1 MPGRHSN
8 PSIELKGGMAPD
20 AFSSDSERGFEHN
33 AQLKNT
39 TVKHFIWQ
47 DVTVM
52 VQDRA
57 TKQPKAI
64 LENVDGVVLA
74 GLILFPAT
82 PRWICILT

>member
-8 PSIELKGGMAPD
+8 PLVELKSRAPD

-33 AQLKNT
+33 ARLKNT
-39 TVKHFIWQ
+39 TVKHFVWQ
-47 DVTVM
+47 DVTVT

-74 GLILFPAT
+74 GLILFPAI
-82 PRWICILT
+82 PPWICLLT